1 MAGIPIV
8 LVAYFF
14 GGVSWA
20 WGHAWIVIPALVVA
34 WLLLFVPSS
43 TWARIRSNLVAP
55 LRRSPRGPARKVSL
69 HKHDGRELIH
79 SR

>member
-8 LVAYFF
+8 IVAYFF

-20 WGHAWIVIPALVVA
+20 WSHAWLVVPALVVA

-43 TWARIRSNLVAP
+43 TWARIRSTLVAP
-55 LRRSPRGPARKVSL
+55 LRRSPRMEAPAVSL
-69 HKHDGRELIH
+69 HKRDGRELIH